1 MMYWLRFAVVC
12 ASVFILLYAVLSA
25 FLSIV
30 WNKSKRFAVLQSAE
44 ALFTLRILPAIT
56 ALIVLAFVVVPSFW
70 VLEPPATDEWIG
82 LWAAIL
88 SIACMIWLAL
98 RAANLYSA
106 WRSTRKIFDRAVRR
120 EVPGATVPVFE
131 LQDAGANLFVAGV
144 LRPRLL
150 ISRRA
155 IELLD
160 AHELQ
165 AAIRHELAHARSAD
179 NLKQMI
185 MRFCSFPFLSSLD
198 RAWLRAVEIAADDRS
213 VTDALTAADLAS
225 ALIKVGTESA
235 ALTPELGMSLV
246 PEADTPV
253 SDRVRRLLAWKSKQR
268 SRTGISALALVSL
281 QATAVAINIG
291 WLIPQ
296 MHRFTELLFQ

>member
-25 FLSIV
+25 LLATV
-30 WNKSKRFAVLQSAE
+30 WNQVKRFAVFRSAE
-44 ALFTLRILPAIT
+44 ALFTLRILPAVT

-70 VLEPPATDEWIG
+70 ALEPPATDEWIG
-82 LWAAIL
+82 LWAALL
-88 SIACMIWLAL
+88 SFACMAWLAT
-98 RAANLYSA
+98 RAANLFSA
-106 WRSTRKIFDRAVRR
+106 WRSTSKIFDRAVPR

-131 LQDAGANLFVAGV
+131 LQDSGANLFVAGV
-144 LRPRLL
+144 LKPRLL

-160 AHELQ
+160 ADELQ

-179 NLKQMI
+179 NLKQI
-185 MRFCSFPFLSSLD
+185 VVRFCSFPFLASLD

-225 ALIKVGTESA
+225 ALVKVGTESA

-246 PEADTPV
+246 PEGDTPV
-253 SDRVRRLLAWKSKQR
+253 SDRVRRLLAWKSATR
-268 SRTGISALALVSL
+268 SHAGRFAVGLLLL
-281 QATAVAINIG
+281 QAAAVAVNVG

>member
-1 MMYWLRFAVVC
+1 MMYWLRFAIVC

-25 FLSIV
+25 LLAMLWSQ
-30 WNKSKRFAVLQSAE
+30 SKRFAIFHSAE
-44 ALFTLRILPAIT
+44 ALFTLRILPAVT
-56 ALIVLAFVVVPSFW
+56 ALVVLAFLVVPSFW

-82 LWAAIL
+82 LWAALL
-88 SIACMIWLAL
+88 SFSCIAWLAV
-98 RAANLYSA
+98 RAVNLYSA
-106 WRSTRKIFDRAVRR
+106 WRATSKIFKRAMPR
-120 EVPGATVPVFE
+120 EIAGATVPVFE
-131 LQDAGANLFVAGV
+131 LADAGANLFVAGV
-144 LRPRLL
+144 LKPRLL

-160 AHELQ
+160 PDELQ
-165 AAIRHELAHARSAD
+165 AAIQHELAHARSAD
-179 NLKQMI
+179 NLKQMVV
-185 MRFCSFPFLSSLD
+185 RFCGFPFLASLD

-213 VTDALTAADLAS
+213 VHDALTAADLAS

-235 ALTPELGMSLV
+235 SLTPALGMSLV

-253 SDRVRRLLAWKSKQR
+253 SDRVRRLLDWKSKQR
-268 SRTGISALALVSL
+268 SRAGISALGLVLL
-281 QATAVAINIG
+281 QASAVAINIG